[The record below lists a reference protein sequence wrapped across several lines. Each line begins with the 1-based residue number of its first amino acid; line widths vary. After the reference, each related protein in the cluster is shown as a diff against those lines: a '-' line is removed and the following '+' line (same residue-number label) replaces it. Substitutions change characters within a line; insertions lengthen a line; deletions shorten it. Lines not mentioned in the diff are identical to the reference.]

1 MPKAIRIAAILLL
14 AVAALLMVLAFGIGR
29 RATPTAEVARATAP
43 ANQPKRMMVVASK
56 ELSAG
61 QPIAAADLTITE
73 MALPPAN
80 GYTSISEVDGRTPAR
95 NIAAGAMITSEQ
107 LLQGIAIGIKPGER
121 AIAVPVDELAGV
133 SNRVTPGDYV
143 DVFMSLQD
151 PSSAGSGQTNTQA
164 RLLLSRLQ
172 VLGYGSA
179 DVGQRDTSTSEQS
192 NDVGGLP
199 PEPGSRAETIAS
211 RDSRGSGS
219 GSANADAAQARSA
232 ILAVPVQDAGRLL
245 LAAHSGKLFLA
256 LRNPGDTGL
265 ADETIF
271 TAAAPVLALRGNLD
285 EAAAEAAARPENRA
299 YAGIDLNALAGGNSR
314 PPRAAA
320 TASAA
325 PQRRSNPRPASRQG
339 IEIIRGTTPSNR
351 QSSP

>member
-29 RATPTAEVARATAP
+29 RATPTAESSSATLP
-43 ANQPKRMMVVASK
+43 VNPPKRMMVVASK
-56 ELSAG
+56 DLPAG
-61 QPIAAADLTITE
+61 QPITAADLTIAE

-80 GYTSISEVDGRTPAR
+80 GYTAISEVEGRTPAR
-95 NIAAGAMITSEQ
+95 NIAAGALITSEQ

-121 AIAVPVDELAGV
+121 AVAVPVDELAGV

-172 VLGYGSA
+172 VLGYGNA
-179 DVGQRDTSTSEQS
+179 DVGQTGNRGDEQGNEVGTSS
-192 NDVGGLP
+192 

-211 RDSRGSGS
+211 RDGRSS

-265 ADETIF
+265 ADESIF
-271 TAAAPVLALRGNLD
+271 TTPAAVLALRGNLD
-285 EAAAEAAARPENRA
+285 EAAADAASRPENRA
-299 YAGIDLNALAGGNSR
+299 YAGIDLNGLAGSSR
-314 PPRAAA
+314 RPAPAAS

-325 PQRRSNPRPASRQG
+325 PQRQRGVRPAPRQG
-339 IEIIRGTTPSNR
+339 IEIIRGTPPSNQ

>member
-29 RATPTAEVARATAP
+29 RATAPTDVSSATP
-43 ANQPKRMMVVASK
+43 PTNPSKQMVVVASK
-56 ELSAG
+56 DLPAG
-61 QPIAAADLTITE
+61 QPITGADLTITE

-80 GYTSISEVDGRTPAR
+80 GYSAISAVEGRTPAR
-95 NIAAGAMITSEQ
+95 NIAAGAMVTSEQ

-121 AIAVPVDELAGV
+121 AVAVPVDELAGV
-133 SNRVTPGDYV
+133 SNRVAPGDYV

-151 PSSAGSGQTNTQA
+151 PSSAGSGQNNTQA

-179 DVGQRDTSTSEQS
+179 DVGQASANTDEQNNEIGAS
-192 NDVGGLP
+192 P

-211 RDSRGSGS
+211 RDGRRD

-265 ADETIF
+265 ADESIF
-271 TAAAPVLALRGNLD
+271 ATPAAVLALRGNLD
-285 EAAAEAAARPENRA
+285 ESAAEAAARPENRA
-299 YAGIDLNALAGGNSR
+299 YAGIDLNALAGDNNRS
-314 PPRAAA
+314 PSANAV
-320 TASAA
+320 ASAA
-325 PQRRSNPRPASRQG
+325 PQRRRGARPASRQA
-339 IEIIRGTTPSNR
+339 IEIIRGTTPSNQ

>member
-29 RATPTAEVARATAP
+29 RAAPTTEISSATLP
-43 ANQPKRMMVVASK
+43 TNPPKRMMVVASK
-56 ELSAG
+56 ELPAG
-61 QPIAAADLTITE
+61 QPITGADLTITE

-80 GYTSISEVDGRTPAR
+80 GYTTISEVEGRTPAR

-121 AIAVPVDELAGV
+121 AVAVPVDELAGV

-151 PSSAGSGQTNTQA
+151 PSNPGSGQTNTQA

-172 VLGYGSA
+172 VLGYGNA
-179 DVGQRDTSTSEQS
+179 DVGQASSRADEQS
-192 NDVGGLP
+192 NEVGTSS

-211 RDSRGSGS
+211 RDGRSS

-265 ADETIF
+265 ADESIF
-271 TAAAPVLALRGNLD
+271 TTPAAVLALRGNLD
-285 EAAAEAAARPENRA
+285 ESAVEAAARPENRA
-299 YAGIDLNALAGGNSR
+299 YAGIDLKALAGGSSR
-314 PPRAAA
+314 SPPAAA
-320 TASAA
+320 TASVA
-325 PQRRSNPRPASRQG
+325 PQRRRSARPAGRQG
-339 IEIIRGTTPSNR
+339 LEIIRGTTPSNQ

>member
-29 RATPTAEVARATAP
+29 RATPAADVSAAVAP
-43 ANQPKRMMVVASK
+43 ANLPKRLMVVAGK
-56 ELSAG
+56 ELRAG
-61 QPIAAADLTITE
+61 QPIAASDLTIIE

-80 GYTSISEVDGRTPAR
+80 GYTAISEVDGRTPAR
-95 NIAAGAMITSEQ
+95 NIAAGAMITTEQ

-151 PSSAGSGQTNTQA
+151 PSVAGSGQTNTQA

-179 DVGQRDTSTSEQS
+179 DVGQVRSTGDEQ
-192 NDVGGLP
+192 NNEVDGLP

-211 RDSRGSGS
+211 RDGRSSS
-219 GSANADAAQARSA
+219 SSNPDAAQARSA

-245 LAAHSGKLFLA
+245 LAAHNGKLFLA

-265 ADETIF
+265 ADESIF
-271 TAAAPVLALRGNLD
+271 AAPAPVLAVRGDLD
-285 EAAAEAAARPENRA
+285 AAAVEAAARPENRA
-299 YAGIDLNALAGGNSR
+299 YAGIDLNALAGANNR
-314 PPRAAA
+314 PAPAAA
-320 TASAA
+320 TATTA
-325 PQRRSNPRPASRQG
+325 PQRRRGTRPATRQG

-351 QSSP
+351 LSSP

>member
-14 AVAALLMVLAFGIGR
+14 AVAALLMVLAFGLGR
-29 RATPTAEVARATAP
+29 RATPTAEVSSTALP
-43 ANQPKRMMVVASK
+43 ANPPKRMMVVASK
-56 ELSAG
+56 ELPAG
-61 QPIAAADLTITE
+61 QPISAADLSITE

-80 GYTSISEVDGRTPAR
+80 GYTAISEVEGRTPAS
-95 NIAAGAMITSEQ
+95 NIPAGAMISSEQ

-121 AIAVPVDELAGV
+121 AVAVPVDELAGV

-151 PSSAGSGQTNTQA
+151 PSSAGGGQANTQA
-164 RLLLSRLQ
+164 RLLLSRLR

-179 DVGQRDTSTSEQS
+179 DVGQENSSRGEH
-192 NDVGGLP
+192 NNEVGSLP

-211 RDSRGSGS
+211 RDGRISSS
-219 GSANADAAQARSA
+219 TNPDAAQARSA

-265 ADETIF
+265 ADESIF
-271 TAAAPVLALRGNLD
+271 APPAPVLALRGNLD
-285 EAAAEAAARPENRA
+285 ESATEAAARPENRA
-299 YAGIDLNALAGGNSR
+299 YAGIDLNALAGDKNSR
-314 PPRAAA
+314 AA
-320 TASAA
+320 TAIASSSA
-325 PQRRSNPRPASRQG
+325 PRRNRGPRPVARQG
-339 IEIIRGTTPSNR
+339 IEIIRGTTPSNP

>member
-29 RATPTAEVARATAP
+29 RATPTTEVSTATLP
-43 ANQPKRMMVVASK
+43 ANLPKRMMVVASK
-56 ELSAG
+56 ELPAG
-61 QPIAAADLTITE
+61 QPIRAADLSITE

-80 GYTSISEVDGRTPAR
+80 GYTAISEVDGRTPAG

-121 AIAVPVDELAGV
+121 AVAVPVDELAGV

-172 VLGYGSA
+172 VLGYGNA
-179 DVGQRDTSTSEQS
+179 DVGQVSRHTDEQS
-192 NDVGGLP
+192 DQIGASP

-211 RDSRGSGS
+211 RDSHGNRSG
-219 GSANADAAQARSA
+219 NADAAQARSA

-265 ADETIF
+265 ADESIF
-271 TAAAPVLALRGNLD
+271 TAPTAVLALRGNLD
-285 EAAAEAAARPENRA
+285 ETAAEAAARPENRA
-299 YAGIDLNALAGGNSR
+299 YAGIDLNALAGSR
-314 PPRAAA
+314 RPSPAAA

-325 PQRRSNPRPASRQG
+325 PPRHRGARQPPRQG
-339 IEIIRGTTPSNR
+339 IEIIRGTTPSNQ